1 MKART
6 KRRGAIAFFLLI
18 LSICV
23 TKTVKAEELGKV
35 WGQFQAYME
44 DLQTYI
50 AENIPESL
58 KPLDNST
65 DLLTE
70 AQGELGI
77 SNPNQVRKNAR
88 DRITPESPADTFES
102 NSVVRREGVSNEL
115 DRQITRATIDGE
127 LSKEGQER
135 TKTILEQTEE
145 TVENI
150 QSITDKANRQ
160 ILPQQLQ
167 TIDNTLQRI
176 EGITG
181 TLREVDNTQDVV
193 KLLVSTQ
200 FEQSRILRQSW
211 LGQASLQADAIQVE
225 SEQSKILAQMLSSSS
240 NIHKNLLFS
249 NLNLTNISQ
258 QMDATNRARRVEA
271 DASAAQ
277 LLKIASQAD
286 LLRSY
291 PQEQSKN

>member
-1 MKART
+1 MKAHT
-6 KRRGAIAFFLLI
+6 KRRGAIALFLLI
-18 LSICV
+18 LSICI
-23 TKTVKAEELGKV
+23 TKTVKAEELGKI

-50 AENIPESL
+50 ADNIPESL

-70 AQGELGI
+70 VQGELGI

-88 DRITPESPADTFES
+88 DRITPESPANTFES

-115 DRQITRATIDGE
+115 DRQITRAAIDGE
-127 LSKEGQER
+127 LGKEGQER

-145 TVENI
+145 TVDKI
-150 QSITDKANRQ
+150 QSISDEANRQ

-167 TIDNTLQRI
+167 TIDNTLQQI
-176 EGITG
+176 QGITG
-181 TLREVDNTQDVV
+181 TLEKVDNTQDVV
-193 KLLVSTQ
+193 KQLVRTQ
-200 FEQSRILRQSW
+200 FEQSKIIRESW

-225 SEQSKILAQMLSSSS
+225 NEQSKILAQMLSSST
-240 NIHKNLLFS
+240 NIQKNLLFS

-258 QMDATNRARRVEA
+258 QMDAANRAKRVEA

-286 LLRSY
+286 LLQSY
-291 PQEQSKN
+291 TQEKSKN